1 MTPRPPVAVA
11 AAVAR
16 RFAGRRAVAF
26 ELYYESA
33 RTVEVEV
40 KGGEV
45 ERAQSAV
52 EAGVALRVVAGG
64 RPGFAFTTRLDAEGL
79 ERVVS
84 RALAA
89 AKAAAPDPAVRFAPA
104 AEPEPLDADDPTL
117 AARTQAER
125 IDAARR
131 LEAAALA
138 ADRRVA
144 RVRGALFRE
153 ESREIYLATSEG
165 FTGGYRAS
173 RVSASLEAAAEEGD
187 LAEAAWEYAVAP
199 RFDRLDVE
207 AVGREAGRR
216 AADLLGAIVPPTRR
230 GPAILDRAV
239 ACDLLEVLA
248 DSFTAEAVQKG
259 RSLLAAR
266 KTQAGDRLL
275 SPLLTVVDDGRDTRA
290 GRGGPFDDEGVPA
303 RRTVLVDRGAFAGLL
318 YDGRTA
324 AREGRAS
331 TGNGMR
337 DGLTAP
343 PSVGVTTLRIEPGDL
358 SSDRLAARLGEG
370 ILVTEVLGMHTADP
384 VTGDFSVGGSGFLV
398 TRGERGRPVRGLALA
413 GNLIDLLGRVAAV
426 GNDVRIGGSTAAPSL
441 LVDDLAVA
449 GA

>member
-1 MTPRPPVAVA
+1 MKPRTPVAVA

-16 RFAGRRAVAF
+16 RLAGRRAAAF
-26 ELYYESA
+26 ELYYEAARSA
-33 RTVEVEV
+33 EIEV

-52 EAGVALRVVAGG
+52 EAGVALRVTLDG
-64 RPGFAFTTRLDAEGL
+64 RPGFASTTRLDADGL
-79 ERVVS
+79 DRVVA

-89 AKAAAPDPAVRFAPA
+89 ARVAAPDPALRFAAGASPV
-104 AEPEPLDADDPTL
+104 PLDAEDPTL
-117 AARTQAER
+117 AGRTQAER

-138 ADRRVA
+138 ADPRVA
-144 RVRGALFRE
+144 RVRGAVVRDETRE
-153 ESREIYLATSEG
+153 VYLATSEG

-187 LAEAAWEYAVAP
+187 LAEAAFEYAVAP
-199 RFDRLDVE
+199 RFDLLDVE
-207 AVGREAGRR
+207 SVGRAAGRR
-216 AADLLGAIVPPTRR
+216 AGDLLGAVVPPTRR

-248 DSFTAEAVQKG
+248 DAFTAEAVQKG

-266 KTQAGDRLL
+266 KTEPWAPLL
-275 SPLLTVVDDGRDTRA
+275 SPRVTLVDDGRDVRA
-290 GRGGPFDDEGVPA
+290 GRGGPFDDEGVPT
-303 RRTVLVDRGAFAGLL
+303 RRTVLVDRGRFVGLL
-318 YDGRTA
+318 YDMRSA

-331 TGNGMR
+331 TGNGRR
-337 DGLTAP
+337 DGLAGP
-343 PSVGVTTLRIEPGDL
+343 PSAGVTTVRIEPGEATPEGL
-358 SSDRLAARLGEG
+358 LERLREG

-398 TRGERGRPVRGLALA
+398 EGGERARPVRGLALA

-426 GNDVRIGGSTAAPSL
+426 GNDVRVGGSAVAPSL
-441 LVDDLAVA
+441 LVDELAIS
-449 GA
+449 GG